1 MKMSKWD
8 QNYLLTNRP
17 TKQFN
22 GFAVLISMQRNKCI
36 NCFLEL
42 EMLKI
47 LSSTYSQE
55 TGISNDVMVLIYHN
69 ILKVDIDIR
78 KV

>member
-36 NCFLEL
+36 NFFLEL